1 MDGVIVIDKEKDM
14 TSHDV
19 VAKLRHTFGTKK
31 IGHTGTLDPI
41 ATGVL
46 VVCVGQGTKLVQ
58 YLTCDDKIYDVEM
71 KFGEK
76 TDTGDRT
83 GKVIETGKNRV
94 NKSRLTWTMNS
105 ILGKQKQLPPM
116 YSAIKVNGKKLYEY
130 AREGKYVHREP
141 RDIEVFSVENVEYDG
156 GDTLKFRIHC
166 SKGTYIRT
174 ICETI
179 AYRCNTVGTMTEL
192 RRVKAGMFSIDQA
205 VKLEDASDAGIIT
218 MDKLFDQEVS
228 IKKDAFFKISN
239 GMPLYFNKPDGLY
252 KIYIDNYVT
261 KKFVGIGKLKERFLY
276 REIIL

>member
-1 MDGVIVIDKEKDM
+1 
-14 TSHDV
+14 
-19 VAKLRHTFGTKK
+19 
-31 IGHTGTLDPI
+31 
-41 ATGVL
+41 
-46 VVCVGQGTKLVQ
+46 
-58 YLTCDDKIYDVEM
+58 
-71 KFGEK
+71 
-76 TDTGDRT
+76 
-83 GKVIETGKNRV
+83 
-94 NKSRLTWTMNS
+94 MNT
-105 ILGKQKQLPPM
+105 IIGKQKQLPPM

-179 AYRCNTVGTMTEL
+179 AYRCNTVGTMMEL
-192 RRVKAGMFSIDQA
+192 RRIKAGMFSIDQA
-205 VKLEDASDAGIIT
+205 VKLEEASDAGIIT
-218 MDKLFDQEVS
+218 IDKLFDQEVS

-252 KIYIDNYVT
+252 KIYVDNYVT